1 MAIKRINADLQVVG
15 QILTEF
21 SETHHLDDAENF
33 QQALEILDQAIHD
46 LAILAGQGSVVEY
59 LSDQID
65 GLTSI
70 FQTQQPFI
78 DIRVVL
84 NGLEQSE
91 GVDADYVVVDNRH
104 IQFYR
109 NLNQNENL
117 KVEYT
122 LA

>member
-1 MAIKRINADLQVVG
+1 VAIKRINADLQVVG

-46 LAILAGQGSVVEY
+46 LAILSGQVSVVEY
-59 LSDQID
+59 LSYQID

-78 DIRVVL
+78 DIRVIL

-91 GVDADYVVVDNRH
+91 GIDADYVAVDNTH

-117 KVEYT
+117 KVQYT

>member
-1 MAIKRINADLQVVG
+1 MAIKRINADLRVVG
-15 QILTEF
+15 KILAEF
-21 SETHHLDDAENF
+21 SDTYHLNDAVDL
-33 QQALEILDQAIHD
+33 QQAIEILDQVIHD
-46 LAILAGQGSVVEY
+46 LETIEGTVVEY

-65 GLTSI
+65 GETSI
-70 FQTQQPFI
+70 FQTQQPFA

-91 GVDADYVVVDNRH
+91 GVDADYVVVDTTH

-109 NLNQNENL
+109 NLKQNETL
-117 KVEYT
+117 KVEYS

>member
-46 LAILAGQGSVVEY
+46 LAILSGQVSVVEY
-59 LSDQID
+59 LSYQID

-78 DIRVVL
+78 DIRVIL

-91 GVDADYVVVDNRH
+91 GIDADYVAVDNTH

-117 KVEYT
+117 KVQYT